1 MEWRRNNM
9 RAKAS
14 ALLLGVLPWLTFPAI
29 ADERISGADSRSEVA
44 VAIYNDSLAL
54 IKETRKLDLERG
66 INDIALRD
74 VSAKMRPETASL
86 RALSGTPLRLIEQNF
101 DFDLLTPQ
109 TLLEKYVGQNVAVI
123 RSNPATGEETR
134 ETAQVLATND
144 GVVLKFADRIETG
157 VPGRLTFPGVPAKL
171 RDRPTL
177 VVKLESAAAGKQTA
191 ELSYLSG
198 GLSWKADYVAELGAD
213 ETKLDLAGWVTLTN
227 QSGTA
232 FENAR
237 LQLVAGDVNRVQE
250 DFAPRPM
257 AKAMVAAAPMREMA
271 REEVFDY
278 HLYTLG
284 QPTTIRD
291 NQTKQVALLSAVAV
305 PVKKEYLLTG
315 ESWYYQSQATD
326 LGQKQKIAVFLEFA
340 NAGGDLGKPLPKGV
354 VRVYKKDSK
363 GNAIFIGEDGID
375 HTAKNDKVRLKMG
388 NAFDVTASRKQT
400 SYKLIAGRP
409 NPMIETAWRIEFN
422 NAKEQAVT
430 VKVVEPMPGDW
441 EIVSES
447 LKHARGDAHSA
458 VWLVSVP
465 AGGKATLE
473 YTVRAR

>member
-1 MEWRRNNM
+1 M
-9 RAKAS
+9 RAVATLS
-14 ALLLGVLPWLTFPAI
+14 MLGVLPWLTFSAQ
-29 ADERISGADSRSEVA
+29 AAEKVSRAEDRAEVA

-54 IKETRKLDLERG
+54 IKEVRRLDLERG
-66 INDIALRD
+66 ENDIALRD

-86 RALSGTPLRLIEQNF
+86 RALTGAPLRLIEQNF

-109 TLLEKYVGQNVAVI
+109 KLLEKYVGQSVGVI
-123 RSNPATGEETR
+123 RTNPATGAETR
-134 ETAQVLATND
+134 ETAQVLATNG

-157 VPGRLTFPGVPAKL
+157 VPGRLTFDSIPANL

-177 VVKLESAAAGKQTA
+177 VVKLESATAGRQTA

-198 GLSWKADYVAELGAD
+198 GLSWKGDYVAELGAA
-213 ETKLDLAGWVTLTN
+213 ETKMDLAGWVTLTN
-227 QSGTA
+227 QSGTGY
-232 FENAR
+232 ENAK

-250 DFAPRPM
+250 DFAVRPM

-291 NQTKQVALLSAVAV
+291 NQTKQVALLSAAAV
-305 PVKKEYLLTG
+305 PVKKEYLLAG
-315 ESWYYQSQATD
+315 EAWYYQSQVSD
-326 LGQKQKIAVFLEFA
+326 LGRKQKIAVFLEFE
-340 NAGGDLGKPLPKGV
+340 NAGGELGKPLPKGI
-354 VRVYKKDSK
+354 VRVYKKDAK

-388 NAFDVTASRKQT
+388 NAFDVTANRKQT
-400 SYKLIAGRP
+400 GFKQVAGRP
-409 NPMIETAWRIEFN
+409 NPVYETSWRIEFN

-441 EIVSES
+441 EMVGES
-447 LKHARGDAHSA
+447 QRHTKGDAHSA
-458 VWLVSVP
+458 VWQVQVP
-465 AGGKATLE
+465 AGGKAVLE
-473 YTVRAR
+473 YSVRAR

>member
-1 MEWRRNNM
+1 M
-9 RAKAS
+9 RALTW
-14 ALLLGVLPWLTFPAI
+14 ALLLGVSSGLT
-29 ADERISGADSRSEVA
+29 SGAQAAERVNRAEDREDVA

-54 IKETRKLDLERG
+54 IKETRRIDFDHG
-66 INDIALRD
+66 VNDIALRD
-74 VSAKMRPETASL
+74 VSARMRPETAAL
-86 RALSGTPLRLIEQNF
+86 RAISGPPLRLIEQNF

-109 TLLEKYVGQNVAVI
+109 TLLDKYVGQTVGVI
-123 RSNPATGEETR
+123 RTNPATGVETR
-134 ETAQVLATND
+134 ESAQVLATNS
-144 GVVLKFADRIETG
+144 GTVLKFADRIETG
-157 VPGRLTFPGVPAKL
+157 VPGRLTFPGVPGNL

-177 VVKLESAAAGKQTA
+177 VVKLESATFGPQVV

-198 GLSWKADYVAELGAD
+198 GLSWKADYVAELAAD
-213 ETKLDLAGWVTLTN
+213 ETKMDLAGWVTLTN

-232 FENAR
+232 YENAK

-250 DFAPRPM
+250 DFARQPM
-257 AKAMVAAAPMREMA
+257 VKAMAAPAPMREMA

-291 NQTKQVALLSAVAV
+291 NQTKQVALLSAALV
-305 PVKKEYLLTG
+305 PVRKEYLLAG
-315 ESWYYQSQATD
+315 QAWYYQSQASD
-326 LGQKQKIAVFLEFA
+326 LGQKQKIAVFLEFE

-388 NAFDVTASRKQT
+388 NAFDVNANRKQT
-400 SYKLIAGRP
+400 NYKLIAGRP
-409 NPMIETAWRIEFN
+409 NPIVETAWRIEFN
-422 NAKEQAVT
+422 NAKDQPVT

-441 EIVSES
+441 EIASES
-447 LKHARGDAHSA
+447 QEHVKGDAHSA
-458 VWLVSVP
+458 VWQVAVP
-465 AGGKATLE
+465 AGGKAALE
-473 YTVRAR
+473 YAVRVR

>member
-1 MEWRRNNM
+1 M

-14 ALLLGVLPWLTFPAI
+14 ALLLGVLPWLTFPAL

-54 IKETRKLDLERG
+54 IKEVRRLDLERG
-66 INDIALRD
+66 VNEIALRD
-74 VSAKMRPETASL
+74 VSARMRPETASL
-86 RALSGTPLRLIEQNF
+86 HALTGAPLRLIEQNF

-109 TLLEKYVGQNVAVI
+109 KLLEKYVGQTVGVI
-123 RSNPATGEETR
+123 RMNPATGVETR
-134 ETAQVLATND
+134 ESAQVLATNE

-157 VPGRLTFPGVPAKL
+157 VPGRLTFPGVPANL

-177 VVKLESAAAGKQTA
+177 VVKLDSPAAGRQMA

-213 ETKLDLAGWVTLTN
+213 ETKMALAGWVTLTN
-227 QSGTA
+227 QSGTS
-232 FENAR
+232 FDNAK

-250 DFAPRPM
+250 DFAPRMMAKPM
-257 AKAMVAAAPMREMA
+257 AAAAPMREMA

-284 QPTTIRD
+284 QPTSIRD
-291 NQTKQVALLSAVAV
+291 NQTKQVALLSANAV
-305 PVKKEYLLTG
+305 PVRKEYLLTG
-315 ESWYYQSQATD
+315 EGWYYQAQATD
-326 LGQKQKIAVFLEFA
+326 LGQKQKIAVFLEFD

-388 NAFDVTASRKQT
+388 NAFDVSANRKQT
-400 SYKLIAGRP
+400 GYKLIAGRP
-409 NPMIETAWRIEFN
+409 NPIVETSWRVEFN
-422 NAKEQAVT
+422 NAKEQAVS

-441 EIVSES
+441 EMVRES
-447 LKHARGDAHSA
+447 QRHTKGDAHSA
-458 VWLVSVP
+458 VWQVAVP
-465 AGGKATLE
+465 AGGMATLE

>member
-1 MEWRRNNM
+1 M
-9 RAKAS
+9 AS
-14 ALLLGVLPWLTFPAI
+14 ALLLGVLPWLTFPAN

-54 IKETRKLDLERG
+54 IKETRRLDLERG
-66 INDIALRD
+66 VNDIALRD

-86 RALSGTPLRLIEQNF
+86 RALTGAPLRLIEQNF
-101 DFDLLTPQ
+101 DFDLLTPEK
-109 TLLEKYVGQNVAVI
+109 LLEKYVGQNVDVV
-123 RSNPATGEETR
+123 RTNPATGAETR

-157 VPGRLTFPGVPAKL
+157 VPGRLTFPGVPANL

-177 VVKLESAAAGKQTA
+177 VVKLESASAGRQTA

-284 QPTTIRD
+284 RPTTIRD
-291 NQTKQVALLSAVAV
+291 NQTKQVALLSATAV

-315 ESWYYQSQATD
+315 ESWYYQAQATD
-326 LGQKQKIAVFLEFA
+326 LGRKQKIAVFLEFD

-388 NAFDVTASRKQT
+388 NAFDVTANRKQT
-400 SYKLIAGRP
+400 DFKVIAGRP
-409 NPMIETAWRIEFN
+409 NPVYETSWRIEFN
-422 NAKEQAVT
+422 NAKDQAVT

-441 EIVSES
+441 EIVAES
-447 LKHARGDAHSA
+447 QRHAKGDAHSA
-458 VWLVSVP
+458 VWQVAVP
-465 AGGKATLE
+465 AGGKATLA
-473 YTVRAR
+473 YTVRAH

>member
-1 MEWRRNNM
+1 M
-9 RAKAS
+9 RALAI
-14 ALLLGVLPWLTFPAI
+14 AAILVAVPPWLTFTAQ
-29 ADERISGADSRSEVA
+29 AAEKVSQAEDRDQVA

-54 IKETRKLDLERG
+54 IKETRRLDLDRG

-74 VSAKMRPETASL
+74 VSARMRPETASL
-86 RALSGTPLRLIEQNF
+86 RAVSGAPLRLIEQNF

-109 TLLEKYVGQNVAVI
+109 KLLDKYVGQSVGVI
-123 RSNPATGEETR
+123 RTNPATGYETR
-134 ETAQVLATND
+134 ETAQVLATNN
-144 GVVLKFADRIETG
+144 GTVLKFADRIETG
-157 VPGRLTFPGVPAKL
+157 VPGRLTFPGVPANL

-177 VVKLESAAAGKQTA
+177 VVKLESETAGRQVA

-213 ETKLDLAGWVTLTN
+213 ETKMDLAAWVTLTN

-232 FENAR
+232 YENAK
-237 LQLVAGDVNRVQE
+237 LQLVAGDVNRVRD
-250 DFAPRPM
+250 DFARQPM

-291 NQTKQVALLSAVAV
+291 NQTKQVALLSAANV

-315 ESWYYQSQATD
+315 EAWYYQGQASD
-326 LGQKQKIAVFLEFA
+326 LGQKQKIAVFLEFE

-375 HTAKNDKVRLKMG
+375 HTAKNDNIRLKMG
-388 NAFDVTASRKQT
+388 NAFDVTANRKQT
-400 SYKLIAGRP
+400 GYRLIAGRP
-409 NPMIETAWRIEFN
+409 NPIFETTWRIEFN

-441 EIVSES
+441 EIVTESEPHT
-447 LKHARGDAHSA
+447 KGDAHSA
-458 VWLVSVP
+458 VWEVQVP
-465 AGGKATLE
+465 AGGKQTLA
-473 YTVRAR
+473 YAVRVR

>member
-1 MEWRRNNM
+1 MNVFLKL
-9 RAKAS
+9 AV
-14 ALLLGVLPWLTFPAI
+14 LGVSSWLTFPAAANEI
-29 ADERISGADSRSEVA
+29 ISGADSRSEVS

-54 IKETRKLDLERG
+54 IKEVRRITLDNG

-86 RALSGTPLRLIEQNF
+86 RSLSGTPLRLIEQNF

-109 TLLEKYVGQNVAVI
+109 KLLEKYVGRSVDVI
-123 RSNPATGEETR
+123 RTNPATGAETV
-134 ETAQVLATND
+134 EAAQVLATNN

-157 VPGRLTFPGVPAKL
+157 IPGRLAFPGVPANL

-177 VVKLESAAAGKQTA
+177 VVKLESATFGPQAA

-198 GLSWKADYVAELGAD
+198 GLSWRADYVAELGAD
-213 ETKLDLAGWVTLTN
+213 ENKLDLAGWVTLTN

-232 FENAR
+232 YENAK

-257 AKAMVAAAPMREMA
+257 VKAMVAAAPMREMA

-284 QPTTIRD
+284 QTTTIRD
-291 NQTKQVALLSAVAV
+291 NQTKQVALLSAAAV
-305 PVKKEYLLTG
+305 PVQKEYLLTG
-315 ESWYYQSQATD
+315 ESWYYQAQATD
-326 LGQKQKIAVFLEFA
+326 LGQKLKIAVFLEFD

-388 NAFDVTASRKQT
+388 NAFDVTANRKQT
-400 SYKLIAGRP
+400 GYKLIAGRP
-409 NPMIETAWRIEFN
+409 NPMIETSWRIEFN
-422 NAKEQAVT
+422 NAKDQAVT

-441 EIVSES
+441 EMVSETRP
-447 LKHARGDAHSA
+447 HAKGDAHSA
-458 VWLVSVP
+458 VWLVTMP

>member
-1 MEWRRNNM
+1 MGAR
-9 RAKAS
+9 AS

-54 IKETRKLDLERG
+54 IKETRRLDLARG
-66 INDIALRD
+66 VNDIALRD

-86 RALSGTPLRLIEQNF
+86 RALTGAPLRLIEQNF

-109 TLLEKYVGQNVAVI
+109 KLLEKYVGQSVGVI
-123 RSNPATGEETR
+123 RTNPATGAETR
-134 ETAQVLATND
+134 ETAQVLATNN

-157 VPGRLTFPGVPAKL
+157 VPGRLTFPGVPANL

-177 VVKLESAAAGKQTA
+177 VVKLESAAAGSQTA

-198 GLSWKADYVAELGAD
+198 GLSWQADYVAELGAD

-227 QSGTA
+227 RSGTA
-232 FENAR
+232 FDNAR
-237 LQLVAGDVNRVQE
+237 LQLVAGDVNRVQQ
-250 DFAPRPM
+250 DFAVRPM
-257 AKAMVAAAPMREMA
+257 AKAMAAAPMREMA

-291 NQTKQVALLSAVAV
+291 NQTKQVALLSAAAV

-326 LGQKQKIAVFLEFA
+326 LGRKQKIAVFLEFD

-375 HTAKNDKVRLKMG
+375 HTAKNDKLRLKMG
-388 NAFDVTASRKQT
+388 NAFDVTANRKQT
-400 SYKLIAGRP
+400 NYRLVAGRP
-409 NPMIETAWRIEFN
+409 NPVIETAWRIEFN
-422 NAKEQAVT
+422 NAREQAVT

-441 EIVSES
+441 EMVSES
-447 LKHARGDAHSA
+447 QRHAKGDAHSA

-465 AGGKATLE
+465 AGGKAVLE
-473 YTVRAR
+473 YTVRAH

>member
-1 MEWRRNNM
+1 M
-9 RAKAS
+9 RALAI
-14 ALLLGVLPWLTFPAI
+14 AAILVAVPPWLTLA
-29 ADERISGADSRSEVA
+29 AQAAEKVNRAEDREDVA

-54 IKETRKLDLERG
+54 IKETRRLDLDLG
-66 INDIALRD
+66 VNDIALRD
-74 VSAKMRPETASL
+74 VSARMRPETASL
-86 RALSGTPLRLIEQNF
+86 RAVSGAPLRLIEQNF

-109 TLLEKYVGQNVAVI
+109 KLLEKYVGQTVGVI
-123 RSNPATGEETR
+123 RTNPATGYETR
-134 ETAQVLATND
+134 ESAQVLATN
-144 GVVLKFADRIETG
+144 GGTVLKFADRIETG
-157 VPGRLTFPGVPAKL
+157 VPGRLTFPGVPANL

-177 VVKLESAAAGKQTA
+177 VVKLESATAGQQVA

-213 ETKLDLAGWVTLTN
+213 ETTMDLAGWVTLTN

-232 FENAR
+232 YENAK
-237 LQLVAGDVNRVQE
+237 LQLVAGDVNRVQQ
-250 DFAPRPM
+250 DFARQPM

-291 NQTKQVALLSAVAV
+291 NHTKQVALLSAANV

-315 ESWYYQSQATD
+315 EGWYYQGQASD
-326 LGQKQKIAVFLEFA
+326 LGQKQKIAVFLEFE
-340 NAGGDLGKPLPKGV
+340 NADGDLGKPLPKGV

-375 HTAKNDKVRLKMG
+375 HTAKNDHIRLKMG
-388 NAFDVTASRKQT
+388 NAFDITANRKQT
-400 SYKLIAGRP
+400 GYRLIAGRP
-409 NPMIETAWRIEFN
+409 NPTFETAWRVEFN

-441 EIVSES
+441 EMVTES
-447 LKHARGDAHSA
+447 GPHTKGDAHSA
-458 VWLVSVP
+458 VWEVQVP
-465 AGGKATLE
+465 AGGKQTLA
-473 YTVRAR
+473 YTVRVR